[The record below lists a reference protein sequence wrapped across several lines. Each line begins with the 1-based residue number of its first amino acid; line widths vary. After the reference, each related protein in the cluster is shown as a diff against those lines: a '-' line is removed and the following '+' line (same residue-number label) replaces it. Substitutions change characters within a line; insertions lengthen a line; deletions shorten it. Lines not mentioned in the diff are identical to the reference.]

1 MKYLLN
7 VVETYRV
14 DTEQEA
20 NQLIEEAKAD
30 GNLIKYSCNHKERK
44 QKGEL
49 VDEWYAVVLSR
60 KFTDEK
66 EPEGDVRI
74 SYEN

>member
-14 DTEQEA
+14 DTEHEA

-44 QKGEL
+44 QKGEI
-49 VDEWYAVVLSR
+49 VDEWENVVLSR
-60 KFTDEK
+60 RFCNEK
-66 EPEGDVRI
+66 EPDGDVRI

>member
-30 GNLIKYSCNHKERK
+30 GNLTKYSCNHKERK
-44 QKGEL
+44 QKGEI
-49 VDEWYAVVLSR
+49 VDEWECVVLSR
-60 KFTDEK
+60 KFSDER
-66 EPEGDVRI
+66 EPEGDTRI